1 MPSIHKQIQNLREKQ
16 MTDTPESVNLSDVS
30 SRKVD
35 TELLNEL
42 RDLFARAEDQ
52 KERYD
57 FTWNGKAKA
66 YFEAATPTTKTLRP
80 QPEESYIYADD
91 DYKEKVN
98 TFNDSEN
105 LFITGDNLE
114 ALKLLQESYLGKI
127 DMIYIDPPYN
137 TGKDFVYHDN
147 FKSTQKDTDV
157 AEGSVDEDGNRL
169 VKNEKNSGRYHSDWL
184 NMMYPRLKLA
194 RNLLSDSGVIFVS
207 IDDNEQANLKLLMD
221 EVFGE
226 DNFVADVTRIA
237 KRTSDKGTHFR
248 PTKDHIIVYGKY
260 ISFLPEFGIAKLVK
274 EADYKFTDGN
284 GKKYKKSGAS
294 LFQPS
299 LDSRPNQR
307 YYIEAP
313 DGSLIIP
320 PGNVFPEKKVD
331 GSKIKPES
339 NSDKVWRWSVDSY
352 IKQKEKLIF
361 TKGSSTNPLL
371 DENGN
376 QSKWNIYP
384 KVYFEDDL
392 AGKLHPEDVIYDFPN
407 SKGTKEILQLNIP
420 FSFAK
425 PSELIKYLGTLFD
438 SKDRIVLDFFAGS
451 GTTADAVMQL
461 NKEDGGNRKFIVA
474 TLDEPVPEDSEARKA
489 GYQTIDQISRER
501 IRRAAKKLG
510 DTSGFRALKVDKTGL
525 KEDVFKTAGELTQ
538 ENLQL
543 DVDNQEDARSDYDL
557 LYDVLVDGALE
568 YNRQIATET
577 ISNEP
582 IIKYDYLGELSGVI
596 AYFGDNL
603 TNELTREIAKLKPLI
618 AVFKESTFNKSSD
631 KVNVLEQFRVISP
644 ETKVK
649 VI

>member
-1 MPSIHKQIQNLREKQ
+1 

>member
-1 MPSIHKQIQNLREKQ
+1 MSDRPEKI
-16 MTDTPESVNLSDVS
+16 NLSDVH
-30 SRKVD
+30 SRQVD
-35 TELLNEL
+35 TDLLNEL
-42 RDLFARAEDQ
+42 RDLFVKAEEQ

-57 FTWNGKAKA
+57 FTWNGKAKS
-66 YFEAATPTTKTLRP
+66 YFEAAAPTTKTLRA
-80 QPEESYIYADD
+80 QPEESVNF
-91 DYKEKVN
+91 EK
-98 TFNDSEN
+98 SEN

-147 FKSTQKDTDV
+147 FKKTQKEADLS
-157 AEGSVDEDGNRL
+157 EGNLDDDGNRL
-169 VKNEKNSGRYHSDWL
+169 VKNEKSNGRYHSDWL
-184 NMMYPRLKLA
+184 TMMYPRLKLA

-248 PTKDHIIVYGKY
+248 PTKDHILVYGKH
-260 ISFLPEFGIAKLVK
+260 ISLLPEFGIAKSVK
-274 EADYKFTDGN
+274 ETDYKFTEAN
-284 GKKYKKSGAS
+284 GRKYKKSGAS

-320 PGNVFPEKKVD
+320 PGNVFPEKKAD

-339 NSDKVWRWSVDSY
+339 NNDKVWRWSVDTY

-361 TKGSSTNPLL
+361 TEGSSTNPLL

-384 KVYFEDDL
+384 KVYLDDDL

-407 SKGTKEILQLNIP
+407 SKGTKEILQLDIP

-438 SKDRIVLDFFAGS
+438 SRGGMVLDFFAGS

-461 NKEDGGNRKFIVA
+461 NKEDSGNRKFIIV
-474 TLDEPVPEDSEARKA
+474 TLDEETPENSEARKA
-489 GYQTIDQISRER
+489 GYTTIDQISRER
-501 IRRAAKKLG
+501 IRRAAEKIG
-510 DTSGFRALKVDKTGL
+510 DTSGFRALKVDSTGL
-525 KEDVFKTAGELTQ
+525 KEDVFKTAGELDQ
-538 ENLQL
+538 VDLL
-543 DVDNQEDARSDYDL
+543 KDIDNQSDNRSDYDL
-557 LYDVLVDGALE
+557 LYDVLVDAALE
-568 YNRQIATET
+568 YNRPIT
-577 ISNEP
+577 IDTMNNEK
-582 IIKYDYLGELSGVI
+582 IIKYDYLGELSGVVC
-596 AYFGDNL
+596 YFGENL
-603 TNELTREIAKLKPLI
+603 TDELTRQIATLKPLL
-618 AVFKESTFNKSSD
+618 AVFKESTFDKSAQ
-631 KVNVLEQFRVISP
+631 KVNVMEQFRIISP
-644 ETKVK
+644 DTKVK

>member
-1 MPSIHKQIQNLREKQ
+1 MSDIPEKI
-16 MTDTPESVNLSDVS
+16 NLSNVN
-30 SRKVD
+30 SRQVD
-35 TELLNEL
+35 PELLNEL
-42 RDLFARAEDQ
+42 RDLFVKAEEQ

-66 YFEAATPTTKTLRP
+66 YFEAAAPTTKTLRA
-80 QPEESYIYADD
+80 QPEESVNF
-91 DYKEKVN
+91 EK
-98 TFNDSEN
+98 SEN

-114 ALKLLQESYLGKI
+114 TLKLLQESYLGKI

-147 FKSTQKDTDV
+147 FKKTQKEADLS
-157 AEGSVDEDGNRL
+157 EGNLDDDGNRL
-169 VKNEKNSGRYHSDWL
+169 VKNEKSNGRYHSDWL
-184 NMMYPRLKLA
+184 TMMYPRLKLA

-248 PTKDHIIVYGKY
+248 PTKDHILVYGKH
-260 ISFLPEFGIAKLVK
+260 ISLLPEFGIAKSVK
-274 EADYKFTDGN
+274 ETDYKFTEAN
-284 GKKYKKSGAS
+284 GRKYKKSGAS

-320 PGNVFPEKKVD
+320 PGNVFPEKKAD

-339 NSDKVWRWSVDSY
+339 NNDKVWRWSVDTY

-361 TKGSSTNPLL
+361 TEGSSTNPLL

-384 KVYFEDDL
+384 KVYLDDDL

-407 SKGTKEILQLNIP
+407 SKGTKEILQLDIP

-438 SKDRIVLDFFAGS
+438 SRGGMVLDFFAGS

-461 NKEDGGNRKFIVA
+461 NAEDGGNRKFILG
-474 TLDEPVPEDSEARKA
+474 TLDEVTPDNSEARKA
-489 GYQTIDQISRER
+489 GYTTIDQISRER
-501 IRRAAKKLG
+501 IRRAADQIG
-510 DTSGFRALKVDKTGL
+510 DKSGFRALKVDATGL
-525 KEDVFKTAGELTQ
+525 KEDVFKTAGELDQ
-538 ENLQL
+538 ADLLE
-543 DVDNQEDARSDYDL
+543 DIDNHSDNRSDYDL

-568 YNRQIATET
+568 YNRPITIET
-577 ISNEP
+577 MNDEQL
-582 IIKYDYLGELSGVI
+582 IKYDYLGELSGVVC
-596 AYFGDNL
+596 YFGENL
-603 TNELTREIAKLKPLI
+603 TDELTRQIATLKPLI
-618 AVFKESTFNKSSD
+618 AVFKESTFDKSAQ
-631 KVNVLEQFRVISP
+631 KVNVMEQFRIISP
-644 ETKVK
+644 DTKVK

>member
-1 MPSIHKQIQNLREKQ
+1 MPSIHKQLQNLREKQ

>member
-1 MPSIHKQIQNLREKQ
+1 MIERPEKI
-16 MTDTPESVNLSDVS
+16 NLSDVH
-30 SRKVD
+30 SRQVD
-35 TELLNEL
+35 TNLLNEL
-42 RDLFARAEDQ
+42 RDLFNKAEEQ

-66 YFEAATPTTKTLRP
+66 YYEAAVPTTKTLRV
-80 QPEESYIYADD
+80 QPEESV
-91 DYKEKVN
+91 KFEK
-98 TFNDSEN
+98 SEN
-105 LFITGDNLE
+105 IFITGDNLE

-147 FKSTQKDTDV
+147 FKKTQKETDV
-157 AEGSVDEDGNRL
+157 SEGSLDDEGNRL
-169 VKNEKNSGRYHSDWL
+169 VKNEKSNGRYHSDWL
-184 NMMYPRLKLA
+184 SMMYPRLKLA

-248 PTKDHIIVYGKY
+248 PTKDHILVYGKY
-260 ISFLPEFGIAKLVK
+260 ISLLPEFGIAKSVK
-274 EADYKFTDGN
+274 ETDYKFTEAN
-284 GKKYKKSGAS
+284 GRKYKKSGAS

-320 PGNVFPEKKVD
+320 PGNVFPEKKAD

-339 NSDKVWRWSVDSY
+339 NNDKVWRWSVDSY

-361 TKGSSTNPLL
+361 TEGSSTNPLL

-384 KVYFEDDL
+384 KVYFDDDL

-438 SKDRIVLDFFAGS
+438 SKGGMVLDFFAGS

-461 NKEDGGNRKFIVA
+461 NKEDSGNRKFIVV
-474 TLDEPVPEDSEARKA
+474 TLDEETPENSEARKA
-489 GYQTIDQISRER
+489 GYTTIDQISRER
-501 IRRAAKKLG
+501 IRRAAEKIG
-510 DTSGFRALKVDKTGL
+510 DTSGFRALKVDSTGL
-525 KEDVFKTAGELTQ
+525 KEDVFKTAGELDQ
-538 ENLQL
+538 VDLLQ
-543 DVDNQEDARSDYDL
+543 DIDNHSDNRSDYDL
-557 LYDVLVDGALE
+557 LYDVLIDGALE
-568 YNRQIATET
+568 YNRPIT
-577 ISNEP
+577 IDTIDDEKV
-582 IIKYDYLGELSGVI
+582 IKYDYLGELSGVVC
-596 AYFGDNL
+596 YFGGNL
-603 TNELTREIAKLKPLI
+603 TDELTRQIAALKPLI
-618 AVFKESTFNKSSD
+618 AVFKESTFDKSAQ
-631 KVNVLEQFRVISP
+631 KVNVMEQFRIISP
-644 ETKVK
+644 DTKVK

>member
-1 MPSIHKQIQNLREKQ
+1 MPDIPEKI
-16 MTDTPESVNLSDVS
+16 NLSS
-30 SRKVD
+30 INSRQVD
-35 TELLNEL
+35 SELLNEL
-42 RDLFARAEDQ
+42 RDLFVKAEEQ

-57 FTWNGKAKA
+57 FTWNGKAKS
-66 YFEAATPTTKTLRP
+66 YFEAAAPTTKTLRA
-80 QPEESYIYADD
+80 QPEESVNF
-91 DYKEKVN
+91 EK
-98 TFNDSEN
+98 SEN

-137 TGKDFVYHDN
+137 TGKDFVYQDN
-147 FKSTQKDTDV
+147 FKKTQKENDV
-157 AEGSVDEDGNRL
+157 SEGILDEDGNRL
-169 VKNEKNSGRYHSDWL
+169 VKNEKSNGRYHSDWL
-184 NMMYPRLKLA
+184 TMMYPRLKLA

-248 PTKDHIIVYGKY
+248 PTKDHILVYGKY
-260 ISFLPEFGIAKLVK
+260 ISLLPEFGIAKSVK
-274 EADYKFTDGN
+274 ETDYKFTEAN
-284 GKKYKKSGAS
+284 GRKYKKSGAS

-320 PGNVFPEKKVD
+320 PGNVFPEKKAD

-339 NSDKVWRWSVDSY
+339 NKDKVWRWSVDTY

-361 TKGSSTNPLL
+361 TEGSSTNPLL

-384 KVYFEDDL
+384 KVYLDDDL

-407 SKGTKEILQLNIP
+407 SKGTKELLQLDIP

-438 SKDRIVLDFFAGS
+438 SKGGMVLDFFAGS

-461 NKEDGGNRKFIVA
+461 NKEDSGNRKFIVV
-474 TLDEPVPEDSEARKA
+474 TLDEETPENSEARKA
-489 GYQTIDQISRER
+489 GYTTIDQLSRER
-501 IRRAAKKLG
+501 IRRAAAKIG
-510 DTSGFRALKVDKTGL
+510 DKSGFRALKVDATGL
-525 KEDVFKTAGELTQ
+525 KEDVFKTAGELDQTDLL
-538 ENLQL
+538 E
-543 DVDNQEDARSDYDL
+543 DIDNHSDNRSDYDL

-568 YNRQIATET
+568 YNRPITIET
-577 ISNEP
+577 MNDEQ
-582 IIKYDYLGELSGVI
+582 IIKYDYLGELSGVVC
-596 AYFGDNL
+596 YFGENL
-603 TNELTREIAKLKPLI
+603 TDELTHQIAMLQPLI
-618 AVFKESTFNKSSD
+618 VVFKESTFDKSAQ
-631 KVNVLEQFRVISP
+631 KVNVMEQFRIISP
-644 ETKVK
+644 DTKVK